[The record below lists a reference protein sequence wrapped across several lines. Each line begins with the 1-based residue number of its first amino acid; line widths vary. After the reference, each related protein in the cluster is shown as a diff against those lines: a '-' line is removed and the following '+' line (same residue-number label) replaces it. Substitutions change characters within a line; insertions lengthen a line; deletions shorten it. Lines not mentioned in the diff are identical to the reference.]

1 MAAGLP
7 ARLRPHATSGVWL
20 SWIGDEAED
29 GIRAAFGSVHAK
41 LAATKAAYDPDNV
54 FRCNR
59 NVQPAASLAG
69 Q

>member
-1 MAAGLP
+1 MILSASSTSRP
-7 ARLRPHATSGVWL
+7 A
-20 SWIGDEAED
+20 
-29 GIRAAFGSVHAK
+29 HAK

-54 FRCNR
+54 FRRNH